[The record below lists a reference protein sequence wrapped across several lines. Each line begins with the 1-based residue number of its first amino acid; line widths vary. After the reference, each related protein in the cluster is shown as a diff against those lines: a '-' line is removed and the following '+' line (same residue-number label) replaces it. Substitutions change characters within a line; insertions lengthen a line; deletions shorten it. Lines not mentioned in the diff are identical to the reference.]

1 MGGCH
6 QAHPLKASL
15 PATPPRHRGP
25 PRRQPNLVRALQGE
39 QLDPA
44 PHTRWPDSSESAP
57 GITHHRATSHPA
69 WRVYRVSSYRH
80 RARPSY
86 SLTSATG
93 LYKSQSV
100 PETPPHRRAL
110 PSFTVRAPPGSAQPA
125 PGPIIPGDP
134 ATGSIPWIATL
145 TGHCSPAQRASPGS
159 CNVPQEPA
167 PGGPTLSR
175 PGNRHT
181 PGHPLPARCALRL
194 GQATD
199 CQWP

>member
-1 MGGCH
+1 MPSG
-6 QAHPLKASL
+6 
-15 PATPPRHRGP
+15 TPTQSVSTR
-25 PRRQPNLVRALQGE
+25 
-39 QLDPA
+39 DPA
-44 PHTRWPDSSESAP
+44 PAQGTAPAPTKFGTRSA
-57 GITHHRATSHPA
+57 GRATRPGSPHP
-69 WRVYRVSSYRH
+69 V
-80 RARPSY
+80 ARLFQVGPGNQAPQGNLPSCTARLSGVELPTPSY

-100 PETPPHRRAL
+100 QETPPHRRAL

-125 PGPIIPGDP
+125 PVPIIPGDP

-167 PGGPTLSR
+167 PGGPTPSR

-194 GQATD
+194 GRATD
-199 CQWP
+199 GHWP